1 MSQTAKQS
9 QTDMETMSSKVNL
22 TSAFDHA
29 AGSSVGGG
37 RKLPDIETRI
47 EEEDDD
53 RAAAL
58 EHDEEAQE
66 DEEVNRA
73 ARNNAVRI
81 NHPRG

>member
-47 EEEDDD
+47 EE
-53 RAAAL
+53 
-58 EHDEEAQE
+58 
-66 DEEVNRA
+66 
-73 ARNNAVRI
+73 
-81 NHPRG
+81 